1 MASPLVLNRL
11 SSPNPVILRTPQND
25 MKHCIPCGLPLA
37 SLTIGG
43 QETMPGNASRK
54 GITTMKGKGAAV
66 QPALA
71 HTSMTAIDVMER
83 PVVAATPRASLRD
96 IAGQLVTNEFS
107 GMPVA
112 DSDGRVVG
120 VITESDLVRTLL
132 EGKRLESV
140 TAAEAMTGPAITVDV
155 TTPFEDIMKCL
166 EENRIL
172 RVPVV
177 KDDRLV
183 GIISRRDVIKAVLEP
198 EFIAFG
204 GASVTAF

>member
-1 MASPLVLNRL
+1 
-11 SSPNPVILRTPQND
+11 
-25 MKHCIPCGLPLA
+25 MKD
-37 SLTIGG
+37 
-43 QETMPGNASRK
+43 
-54 GITTMKGKGAAV
+54 KGAAV
-66 QPALA
+66 KQAMASAPL
-71 HTSMTAIDVMER
+71 TANDIMER

-132 EGKRLESV
+132 EGKRLENL

-155 TTPFEDIMKCL
+155 NTPLGEIMKCL
-166 EENRIL
+166 EENRIV

-177 KDDRLV
+177 KEDRLV
-183 GIISRRDVIKAVLEP
+183 GIIARRDVLKAVLEP

-204 GASVTAF
+204 GGSAPLF